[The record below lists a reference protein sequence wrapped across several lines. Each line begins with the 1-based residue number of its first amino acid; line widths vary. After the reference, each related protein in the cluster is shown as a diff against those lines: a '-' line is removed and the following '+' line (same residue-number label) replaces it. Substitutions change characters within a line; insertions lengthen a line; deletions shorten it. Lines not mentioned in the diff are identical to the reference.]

1 MKIEILG
8 TGCPKCQTL
17 ASNAAAAVRE
27 LGIEATVEKV
37 TDIVEI
43 ANRGVMMTPA
53 LSVDGDIKLVGRVA
67 TVKELKGLLNQS
79 ER

>member
-8 TGCPKCQTL
+8 TGCPKCEAL
-17 ASNAAAAVRE
+17 AKNVEVAVQE
-27 LGIEATVEKV
+27 LGLDAEILKV

-53 LSVDGDIKLVGRVA
+53 LSVDDDIKSVGKVA
-67 TVKELKGLLNQS
+67 TVDELKTLLA
-79 ER
+79 

>member
-17 ASNAAAAVRE
+17 AKNIEAAVRE
-27 LGIEATVEKV
+27 LGIEATIEKV
-37 TDIVEI
+37 TDIAEI

-67 TVKELKGLLNQS
+67 MVEELKGLLG
-79 ER
+79 

>member
-8 TGCPKCQTL
+8 TGCPKCEEL
-17 ASNAAAAVRE
+17 AKNAKTAIEE
-27 LGIEATVEKV
+27 LGLDAEVIKV

-53 LSVDGDIKLVGRVA
+53 LSVDGDIKLVGKVA
-67 TVKELKGLLNQS
+67 TPGELKALLAS
-79 ER
+79 